1 MILNPKDMHIEE
13 IATRN
18 RAISLLKAFLLFCP
32 TETAPPSIPFD
43 QAAQKPLYSR
53 TNSSSMIIEAPL
65 NPVNPANSSTKYLL
79 KPMSIFL
86 RERLLHRL
94 LRTYAF

>member
-1 MILNPKDMHIEE
+1 MILNSGDMQIEE

-18 RAISLLKAFLLFCP
+18 RAISQLQAFLLPCS
-32 TETAPPSIPFD
+32 TETAPPSFPFD

-53 TNSSSMIIEAPL
+53 TSSSSMIIEAPL
-65 NPVNPANSSTKYLL
+65 NPANSSTKYLIDSM
-79 KPMSIFL
+79 KFFL

-94 LRTYAF
+94 LPTYAF